1 MLLCREEFVFSGA
14 PCTRKLVKLG
24 ALVNSEI
31 EAKSTVPTPL
41 CHPLFHVHFH
51 IAHNTPRLPTRKI
64 WISIVFNLSWGK
76 SDTQEN
82 WAVSKLPKAFQD
94 EAKCKAVVMKMG
106 FHFHA
111 NKVTLTTRVLHFA
124 SFESESYRNSE
135 MV

>member
-1 MLLCREEFVFSGA
+1 MELHAQE
-14 PCTRKLVKLG
+14 KLG
-24 ALVNSEI
+24 ALVNSDF

-41 CHPLFHVHFH
+41 CHPLFHVHFY

-64 WISIVFNLSWGK
+64 WISIVFNLS
-76 SDTQEN
+76 
-82 WAVSKLPKAFQD
+82 SKLPKAFQD

-124 SFESESYRNSE
+124 SF
-135 MV
+135 

>member
-1 MLLCREEFVFSGA
+1 M
-14 PCTRKLVKLG
+14 
-24 ALVNSEI
+24 
-31 EAKSTVPTPL
+31 PTPL

-106 FHFHA
+106 FIFTRI
-111 NKVTLTTRVLHFA
+111 KSPSQQGFWTLPR
-124 SFESESYRNSE
+124 FESESYRNSE